1 MQEIKFVQLLG
12 LILSIILILNLG
24 LSAQSDDPSLEWAE
38 ATYESMDIDEKIGQ
52 LFMIRAHSNLG
63 RDHINYVKKQIKDY
77 HVGGLCFFQGDPLT
91 QAKLTNDYQK
101 LSKIPLLVSVDAEW
115 GLGMRF
121 KEEAISYPR
130 QLMLGAIQSNRLIYE
145 MGVDI
150 AEQLR
155 RIGVHINFAP
165 VVDVNNNPDNPV
177 INDRSFGE
185 DKYNV
190 ASKGNA
196 YAQGMQD
203 AGVLACAKHFP
214 GHGDTDV
221 DSHADLP
228 IIGHDKN
235 RLDSIELY
243 PFKSLSKNGI
253 GSIMVAHLNVP
264 AIDDRAKVPTT
275 LSYKTITHLLKEELE
290 FEGLIFTD
298 AMEMKGVTKHYE
310 TGEVE
315 KLAFLA
321 GNDVLL
327 LPEKIEASIEKIKDA
342 LESDLI
348 TEQRLKNSVIR
359 ILQHKYKLGL
369 LEESQI
375 SIDQLMEEVNDPR
388 YLKLKGKLIEQALTL
403 VSNKDKAVP
412 VKKIADQKYA
422 SLAIGRT
429 TTSVFQNR
437 LDDFIEMDH
446 HFLSNAISES
456 RAKSQ
461 INKLKEYDKVF
472 LSLHGMNKYSSKNF
486 GLSGSVR
493 RFIKDLDKEVELILV
508 IFGNPYSLKYFDS
521 VDNIVM
527 AYEEDSMVQDLTAQ
541 ALFGVFPFK
550 GRLPI
555 TASEKF
561 HFNLG
566 ESTAGLMRLGYA
578 IPEMVDI
585 DSKKLEE
592 IETLTKKLIKYKA
605 APGCQVLIAKNGK
618 IIYDECFGYHTYHKK
633 RKVEHNDLYD
643 IASVTKLAGSTIS
656 IMKLQEEQK
665 IGMTDAISSYIQELD
680 TTNKGGLWLRDIM
693 SHQAGLVSWLPFYK
707 STMSKSKKY
716 PKPLKEFYQ
725 SSSSDSFGIKVTKD
739 LYLRNNY
746 IDSIYN
752 KIYQSSLRQPGR
764 YKYSDIGFY
773 LIPRMIENVSNQT
786 IDEYVNQTFYEKL
799 GLKQTVFNPTQHFDL
814 TDIIPT
820 EHDRYFRRSTVHG
833 YVHDMGAAML
843 GGVSGHAGL
852 FSNTNDLAVL
862 MQMLLNNGYYAGER
876 FLEAPTI
883 RYFTKRVENSTR
895 RGLGFDMYQLNK
907 NNKNYMSDD
916 ASHNTYG
923 HTGFTGTCV
932 WNDPDEDLIYI
943 FLSNRTYP
951 NMNNYKLVKD
961 EYREKIHSVIYDAML

>member
-1 MQEIKFVQLLG
+1 MQEIKLVR
-12 LILSIILILNLG
+12 SIGYIIIMVLVMSTCLN
-24 LSAQSDDPSLEWAE
+24 AQSDDPSLEWAE
-38 ATYESMDIDEKIGQ
+38 ASYESMSVDEKIGQ
-52 LFMIRAHSNLG
+52 LFMIRAHSDLG
-63 RDHINYVKKQIKDY
+63 KDHINYVKKQIKNY
-77 HVGGLCFFQGDPLT
+77 HVGGLCFFQGDPLS
-91 QAKLTNDYQK
+91 QAKLTNEYQK
-101 LSKIPLLVSVDAEW
+101 LSKLPLLISVDAEW

-150 AEQLR
+150 AQQLR

-165 VVDVNNNPDNPV
+165 VVDVNNNADNPV

-190 ASKGNA
+190 AAKGNA

-203 AGVLACAKHFP
+203 GGVLACAKHFP

-228 IIGHDKN
+228 IIAHDKN

-275 LSYKTITHLLKEELE
+275 LSYKTVTHLLKEELE
-290 FEGLIFTD
+290 FKGLIFTD

-315 KLAFLA
+315 KLAFLV

-327 LPEKIEASIEKIKDA
+327 LPEKIEASIKKIKEA
-342 LESDLI
+342 MEIDLI
-348 TEQRLKNSVIR
+348 TEKRLKNSVIR
-359 ILQHKYKLGL
+359 ILQYKYKLGL
-369 LEESQI
+369 LDENQI
-375 SIDQLMEEVNDPR
+375 KIDQLIEEVNDPR
-388 YLKLKGKLIEQALTL
+388 YLKLKGKLIEQAITL
-403 VSNKDKAVP
+403 VSNKDKAIP
-412 VKKIADQKYA
+412 VKKISDQKFA
-422 SLAIGRT
+422 SLAIGRST
-429 TTSVFQNR
+429 KSAFQNR
-437 LDDFIEMDH
+437 LDNFAELDH
-446 HFLSNAISES
+446 HFMSNAISES
-456 RAKSQ
+456 QAKRQ
-461 INKLKEYDKVF
+461 IEKLKGCDKVF
-472 LSLHGMNKYSSKNF
+472 LSLHGMNKYSSKKF

-508 IFGNPYSLKYFDS
+508 VFGNPYSLKYFDS

-527 AYEEDSMVQDLTAQ
+527 AYEEDQLVQDITAQ
-541 ALFGVFPFK
+541 ALFGVYPFK

-555 TASEKF
+555 TASKKF

-578 IPEMVDI
+578 IPEMVDL

-592 IETLTKKLIKYKA
+592 IEALSKKLIKYKA

-618 IIYDECFGYHTYHKK
+618 IIYDECFGYHTYNKK
-633 RKVEHNDLYD
+633 QKVELNDLYD

-656 IMKLQEEQK
+656 IMKLQEERK
-665 IGMTDAISSYIQELD
+665 IDMTNGISNYIQELD

-693 SHQAGLVSWLPFYK
+693 SHQAGLVSWMPFYK

-716 PKPLKEFYQ
+716 PKPLKDFYQ
-725 SSSSDSFGIKVTKD
+725 SSASDSFGIRVSKNLFLK
-739 LYLRNNY
+739 NNY
-746 IDSIYN
+746 VDSIYN
-752 KIYQSSLRQPGR
+752 KIYHSSLRQPGR

-773 LIPRMIENVSNQT
+773 LIPRMIKNVTNQS
-786 IDEYVNQTFYEKL
+786 IEEYVNQTFYKKL
-799 GLKQTVFNPTQHFDL
+799 GLSQMVYNPTEHFEL

-820 EHDRYFRRSTVHG
+820 EVDRYFRKTTVHG

-852 FSNTNDLAVL
+852 FSNSHDLVVL

-876 FLEAPTI
+876 LLEAPTV
-883 RYFTKRVENSTR
+883 RYFTKRVGNSTR

-907 NNKNYMSDD
+907 NNKNYMSDE
-916 ASHNTYG
+916 ASINTYG

-961 EYREKIHSVIYDAML
+961 EYREKIHSVIYEAML